1 MASGQP
7 FGISQA
13 DEEERKRRLLT
24 QQSKPVVQQ
33 QHVQVT
39 PTNHTVENP
48 RISPEAQATLARIQ
62 AGDPDAQSRQ
72 ALYDNTIG
80 LVGRGVRGIS
90 GMMERDQG
98 AAHWRKP
105 TSQYPESANNAQATA
120 AAPQQ
125 QQPKLGNGLD
135 APPQVNYGKS
145 DSASTP
151 AVNAESVA
159 AQGAPDSKQSPRDLT
174 PEQLRAAFDEET
186 RQRDLYQKAGGGK
199 ALQRGDKN
207 AYDAINAVYKARG
220 QQTGETIKWEK
231 DANGNVSVSGY
242 GARNTPREEAIKIA
256 SDEYSPRAS
265 RIAAMEQIKLLDAA
279 NPDYATPKDK
289 ADIALKESSRTIS
302 EANARFAK
310 QQQDELQE
318 YQKLAANADDKVL
331 SSQRFKELKFKFAPD
346 TTLANDPLLKE
357 LASKIG
363 GSDGIGG
370 SSADKAYWMRYYQ
383 LHPATRGFKYDEI
396 MDLVDR
402 QMGVEVKRANGG
414 IIPGYAFGG
423 IVDDSESMYSLNAD
437 IGSGRAGRAQAVSD
451 ANLMGKVEQW
461 KQAVG
466 FDDMSSTEQ
475 RNATVGLGG
484 MNQPSGGRALRNY
497 QNAQAAILSDKIGAI
512 KSANSAGNETGFGV
526 SKPTIEKPVATDDL
540 FDKMYEDEFTFAKGG
555 AVNVSGKRIIGPGTA
570 KSDSIPAIIDGDPSR
585 PAALSTGEYVMP
597 VEAVRHYGVDRLN
610 KMKDKAI
617 KAMNGRG

>member
-1 MASGQP
+1 MAATPYEEDEDSKYGNAMRKSAVGKTAQYIGRSTPQQVGEDARDLVSRGIESG
-7 FGISQA
+7 
-13 DEEERKRRLLT
+13 
-24 QQSKPVVQQ
+24 
-33 QHVQVT
+33 
-39 PTNHTVENP
+39 
-48 RISPEAQATLARIQ
+48 
-62 AGDPDAQSRQ
+62 
-72 ALYDNTIG
+72 IG
-80 LVGRGVRGIS
+80 LVNAGNALSEQLSPIQQAGSAIVDGIGGFASGYFGVNGKKPAV
-90 GMMERDQG
+90 QQ
-98 AAHWRKP
+98 AASP
-105 TSQYPESANNAQATA
+105 V
-120 AAPQQ
+120 
-125 QQPKLGNGLD
+125 QQP
-135 APPQVNYGKS
+135 ATPPQPVQPPATQPASPVADTKNASQVNQSGS
-145 DSASTP
+145 NAENV
-151 AVNAESVA
+151 AVN
-159 AQGAPDSKQSPRDLT
+159 SPQTAKPLS
-174 PEQLRAAFDEET
+174 PEQRQAAFDAET
-186 RQRDLYQKAGGGK
+186 RHLGAYQKAGGGE
-199 ALQRGDKN
+199 ALRRGDQQ
-207 AYDAINAVYKARG
+207 AFDAINEAYKARG
-220 QQTGETIKWEK
+220 QQTGETITWGR
-231 DANGNVSVSGY
+231 DANGTVSISGY
-242 GARNTPREEAIKIA
+242 GAKATPREQAIQTA
-256 SDEYSPRAS
+256 SNEYAPKAE
-265 RIAAMEQIKLLDAA
+265 RIAAMQKVKLIDAS
-279 NPDYATPKDK
+279 NPDYVSAKDK
-289 ADIALKESSRTIS
+289 ADIALKTGQAKNNEAEAS
-302 EANARFAK
+302 ERNQKVTLTK
-310 QQQDELQE
+310 QQSDELNE
-318 YQKLAANADDKVL
+318 FQKLATSPDESVAD
-331 SSQRFKELKFKFAPD
+331 SQRYKELKFKFAPD

-363 GSDGIGG
+363 SGDGTGNG
-370 SSADKAYWMRYYQ
+370 SADKAYWMRYYQ

-414 IIPGYAFGG
+414 IIPRYAYGG